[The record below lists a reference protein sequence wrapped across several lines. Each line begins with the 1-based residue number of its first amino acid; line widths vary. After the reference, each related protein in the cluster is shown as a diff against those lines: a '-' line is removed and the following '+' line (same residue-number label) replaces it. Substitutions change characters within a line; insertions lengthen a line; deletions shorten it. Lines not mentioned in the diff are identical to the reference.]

1 MSSCLGLYVQDNLIK
16 YAKVTKERDTKK
28 IDAFGVKFY
37 DDNLNLAIK
46 QVIEE
51 TYSFNTPISINVDGE
66 NYQYFDMFS
75 LLSKK
80 DLTKAI
86 TTEFEAYCNEKGYNP
101 NVFEKRYAVVPNVN
115 DKQKLKVIYVTDNKI
130 ELNKR
135 LQLLS
140 DYKLSTI
147 APISMSISNLQ
158 EFGEKQNA
166 IIVNIEDSTTI
177 TTILDQ
183 RIYDVQKI
191 QEGTKEILDRINL
204 KENSFTKSY
213 EVCKNTTIYTSEG
226 RELQETE
233 TSYLEDIMPTLYT
246 IVGQVKKILNE
257 QDRKFEKVYITGTAA
272 LINNID
278 LYFQEYL
285 DETKCEILKPNF
297 IFSTKDISIKDYIEV
312 NSAISLA
319 LLGVGE
325 GLTSMNFKNP
335 SLTDRLPDWLKVEKK
350 QKDNNEGKEGKEGE
364 NKTTKSKF
372 KIKNDFGEKLD
383 IIEKNLIRGAYSL
396 LILFV
401 IYSAFAMMLNHQQN
415 IKKEEAENRVE
426 EIQAQIKLAK
436 ADDTKIKNRTSE
448 YTSLIKNL
456 QEISERANERLRL
469 RNAIPNLLNQIM
481 YIIPENVQITS
492 IQNTQDRHI
501 EIYAQSDKYEPL
513 GYLKA
518 KIKAEPILNNVVST
532 AGEKENDIVTV
543 KIEGDLP

>member
-1 MSSCLGLYVQDNLIK
+1 MSSCLGLYVQENLIK
-16 YAKVTKERDTKK
+16 YAKVSKERDTKK

-37 DDNLNLAIK
+37 DGNLELAIK
-46 QVIEE
+46 QVVEE
-51 TYSFNTPISINVDGE
+51 TYSFNTPISINVEGE
-66 NYQYFDMFS
+66 TYQYFDMFA

-86 TTEFEAYCNEKGYNP
+86 KTEFDAFCNEKGYNP
-101 NVFEKRYAVVPNVN
+101 NVFETRYAVVPHAE
-115 DKQKLKVIYVTDNKI
+115 DKQKLRVIYVADNKI

-135 LQLLS
+135 IQLLS
-140 DYKLSTI
+140 DYKLSSI

-158 EFGEKQNA
+158 DFNEKQNA
-166 IIVNIEDSTTI
+166 IIVNIEDYTTI

-183 RIYDVQKI
+183 KIYDVQKI

-233 TSYLEDIMPTLYT
+233 TGYLEDIMPTLYT
-246 IVGQVKKILNE
+246 IVGQVKKIINE
-257 QDRKFEKVYITGTAA
+257 QDQKFEKIYITGTAA

-285 DETKCEILKPNF
+285 EDSRCEILKPNF

-319 LLGVGE
+319 LFGVGE
-325 GLTSMNFKNP
+325 GLTAMNFKAQ
-335 SLTDRLPDWLKVEKK
+335 SFSDKLPEWMKVEAKK
-350 QKDNNEGKEGKEGE
+350 KEKPEGE
-364 NKTTKSKF
+364 GGETKTKG
-372 KIKNDFGEKLD
+372 KINLNLGGSLDF
-383 IIEKNLIRGAYSL
+383 IEKNLIRGAYSL
-396 LILFV
+396 FILFLV
-401 IYSAFAMMLNHQQN
+401 YTAFSMMVNHQQN
-415 IKKEEAENRVE
+415 LKKEEAENRVK
-426 EIQAQIKLAK
+426 EIQQQITLAK

-448 YTSLIKNL
+448 YTNLIKNL
-456 QEISERANERLRL
+456 EEISAKANERLRT

-481 YIIPENVQITS
+481 YVIPENVQITS
-492 IQNTQDRHI
+492 IKNTTDRHI
-501 EIYAQSDKYEPL
+501 EIIAQSDKYEPL